1 MASIEKRKNK
11 TKTSYRVRYWSGR
24 RNEQGKRLYDY
35 SEWMNK
41 RRDAQY
47 FLEHLSEKKKRKSNL
62 LSIDNVLDTWLR
74 ICEKE
79 GRDGR
84 NTIRYGTLK
93 NYRSITNVA
102 RDYSWNRSPEDLT
115 KEDMRNFRGWLL
127 RTQTRDKAMRVMS
140 LLTSAFKECVEQGLL
155 EHNPAA
161 GVTIKKDKNLDTE
174 IDIPTK
180 LEMKAILSA
189 AERLHT
195 HSNPQVRKSWKKYYP
210 IIILAYATGMRP
222 QEYLALPDTAITH
235 NSIKVIQAIKEEGVV
250 EKVLKSKSSKR
261 TIPIDP
267 VFLEPTLWYIKN
279 RWIDNK
285 HRLIFP
291 SANGTVQR
299 RQNFYRRAWLP
310 LMREAGLGK
319 ETEKK
324 SGQINFK
331 PKYVPYVL
339 RHFFA
344 SMQIDN
350 DKTKK
355 RLSAKRI
362 QRLMGHSD
370 IMTTYNVYGHLIETD
385 DDEVD
390 NAIRCAMLL

>member
-11 TKTSYRVRYWSGR
+11 TKNSYRVRYWAGR
-24 RNEQGKRLYDY
+24 RNEQGNRLYDY
-35 SEWMNK
+35 SEWMDK
-41 RRDAQY
+41 RRDAQH
-47 FLEHLSEKKKRKSNL
+47 FLENLSRKKNKTSTL
-62 LSIDNVLDTWLR
+62 LSINDVLDVWLR
-74 ICEKE
+74 VCEKE

-102 RDYSWNRSPEDLT
+102 RNYNWNKLPEDLT
-115 KEDMRNFRGWLL
+115 KVDMRKFRGWLL

-140 LLTSAFKECVEQGLL
+140 LVTSAFKECVEQGFL
-155 EHNPAA
+155 ENNPAS
-161 GVTIKKDKNLDTE
+161 GVTIKKDKNVDTE
-174 IDIPTK
+174 VEIPTK
-180 LEMKAILSA
+180 SEMKAILSA

-195 HSNPQVRKSWKKYYP
+195 HSNPQIQKSWEKYYP
-210 IIILAYATGMRP
+210 IIINAYATGMRP
-222 QEYLALPDTAITH
+222 QEYLALPDIAVTQ

-267 VFLEPTLWYIKN
+267 VFLEPTIWYIKN

-291 SANGTVQR
+291 SANGNVQR

-310 LMREAGLGK
+310 LMREAGLGE

-350 DKTKK
+350 DKAKK

-362 QRLMGHSD
+362 QKLMGHSD
-370 IMTTYNVYGHLIETD
+370 IMTTYNVYGHLIETE

-390 NAIRCAMLL
+390 NAIRNAMLL